1 MDTLIDIILDLI
13 INGSIELLPNKK
25 IAKVVRIMISLILI
39 GIMVGIIVLGVVLLK
54 KQLIGGIVLLVVGV
68 SLLVGS
74 IFKIKKYFKN

>member
-1 MDTLIDIILDLI
+1 MVVLSYYLI
-13 INGSIELLPNKK
+13 KK

-54 KQLIGGIVLLVVGV
+54 KQLIGGFVLLVVGV
-68 SLLVGS
+68 ALLVGS

>member
-1 MDTLIDIILDLI
+1 MVVLSYYLI
-13 INGSIELLPNKK
+13 KK

>member
-1 MDTLIDIILDLI
+1 
-13 INGSIELLPNKK
+13 
-25 IAKVVRIMISLILI
+25 MISLILI